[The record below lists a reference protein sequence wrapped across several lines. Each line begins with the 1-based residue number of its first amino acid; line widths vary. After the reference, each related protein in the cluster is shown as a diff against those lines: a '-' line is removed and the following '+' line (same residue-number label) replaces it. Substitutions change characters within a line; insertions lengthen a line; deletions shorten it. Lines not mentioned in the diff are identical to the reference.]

1 MESISIPSQEEL
13 QERYKNKYGFVPNL
27 VSEMLQHPAAAQYY
41 DYGVS
46 ALEERG
52 LLSPAE
58 QHVVYFT
65 ISHLNKCHYC
75 TTAHKFAA
83 KNTGQV
89 GEDVL
94 EAITKDKPLENKR
107 LNALV
112 KAARLIHE
120 KKGWLTQADMLNV
133 RMQGVTHDEVI
144 EVLMINSI
152 KTMSNYINHI
162 KNTTV
167 DVAFGQ

>member
-1 MESISIPSQEEL
+1 MEAVHLPSQDEL
-13 QERYKNKYGFVPNL
+13 QARYQQKLGFVPNL
-27 VSEMLQHPAAAQYY
+27 ISEMLHHPVAAQYY

-46 ALEERG
+46 ALEARG
-52 LLSPAE
+52 LLSTAE
-58 QHVVYFT
+58 QQVVYFT

-83 KNTGQV
+83 KNAGNITDQV
-89 GEDVL
+89 LD
-94 EAITKDKPLENKR
+94 AIVNEKPLENKR

-112 KAARLIHE
+112 KAARLIHD
-120 KKGWLTQADMLNV
+120 KKGWLTKADMLTI
-133 RMQGVTHDEVI
+133 RAQGVTHDEVI

-162 KNTTV
+162 KNTAI
-167 DVAFGQ
+167 DAAMQ